1 MHTHELDLA
10 SLTWG
15 VILAAI
21 TSLLAVSVWTDATI
35 DLGLVVPAALLAI
48 GTLALVATLVRRPAA
63 AVPADQAEGWSE
75 DQI

>member
-1 MHTHELDLA
+1 MHTHELDLT

-48 GTLALVATLVRRPAA
+48 GTLALVRRPAA

>member
-1 MHTHELDLA
+1 MHTHELDLT

-35 DLGLVVPAALLAI
+35 DLGLVVPAALLAV
-48 GTLALVATLVRRPAA
+48 GTLVLVAALVRRPAA
-63 AVPADQAEGWSE
+63 PVAADQPTDWSE
-75 DQI
+75 GEI